1 MEIDPDA
8 SRNLTLSLAD
18 WTAWKGQGN
27 PVGTMAITTTL
38 DKSKFAKFY
47 LLLAA
52 LGLSIAGMMG
62 YSFYTT
68 THIINVYTPLVHAA
82 EEIQKSVTTSHLWL
96 EEMLSGDGKV
106 NLDGI
111 RDEIS
116 KAEQYIHAM
125 LFGARIEGQK
135 VARVDN
141 DQMREAV
148 ILVQE
153 RLAMIRDLTEQRAAN
168 YKTSGAGTLIDER
181 YDAVFEAFMYQSVEV
196 EDRLN
201 EFIDLGMKGFR
212 ISQVSLIVSCL
223 ILMGLVGLIIYTF
236 ERKQQDSINSL
247 FHANRQLQLER
258 NHLDEVAAELARH
271 RDHLESIVDERTTE
285 VKKALLAAQ
294 ESNAAKSEFLSSMS
308 HELRTPLNAILG
320 FGQVLDS
327 KNDDHYTDND
337 RICVKEILNGGKHLL
352 ELVNDVLDLS
362 SIEAGHLEISTQ
374 NYRLNEVL
382 NECIAMIKP
391 LADKRGICLQSD
403 FNHRAGELVNVDY
416 RRIKQV
422 ILNLLS
428 NAVKY
433 NRENGS
439 ITLKSQMLA
448 NGRVRIIVEDVGL
461 GISEEHKVMMFEPFM
476 RATSKTNVSG
486 TGIGLVITK
495 RLIEAMGGEIGY
507 ESLLGRGSKFWIDI
521 LRADEAAA

>member
-1 MEIDPDA
+1 
-8 SRNLTLSLAD
+8 
-18 WTAWKGQGN
+18 
-27 PVGTMAITTTL
+27 MAITTTL

-62 YSFYTT
+62 YSFYTA
-68 THIINVYTPLVHAA
+68 THIINVYTPLVHAV

-96 EEMLSGDGKV
+96 EEMLSDDG
-106 NLDGI
+106 NENMDEI
-111 RDEIS
+111 RDQLS
-116 KAEQYIHAM
+116 RADQFLSAM
-125 LFGARIEGQK
+125 LNGARIQDQK
-135 VARVDN
+135 IARVD
-141 DQMREAV
+141 DGEMREAV

-153 RLAMIRDLTEQRAAN
+153 RLAMIRELTEQRAAN
-168 YKTSGAGTLIDER
+168 FKTSGAGTLIDER
-181 YDAVFEAFMYQSVEV
+181 YDAVFEAFIYQSVQV
-196 EDRLN
+196 EGRLN
-201 EFIDLGMKGFR
+201 EYIDLGMQGFR
-212 ISQVSLIVSCL
+212 ISQTSLMVTCL
-223 ILMGLVGLIIYTF
+223 VLLGLVGLIIYTF

-247 FHANRQLQLER
+247 SHANTQLQLER
-258 NHLDEVAAELARH
+258 NQLDKVAAELARH

-285 VKKALLAAQ
+285 VKKALLDAQ
-294 ESNAAKSEFLSSMS
+294 ASNAAKSEFLSSMS

-327 KNDDHYTDND
+327 KNDDDYTEND
-337 RICVKEILNGGKHLL
+337 KICVKEILNGGKHLL

-362 SIEAGHLEISTQ
+362 SIEAGHLDIYTQ
-374 NYRLNEVL
+374 NYRLDEIL
-382 NECIAMIKP
+382 NECVAMIKP

-403 FNHRAGELVNVDY
+403 FSHGANEYVNVDY

-433 NRENGS
+433 NRENGN
-439 ITLKSQMLA
+439 INLKSRLLA

-461 GISEEHKVMMFEPFM
+461 GISEEHKSMMFEPFM

-495 RLIEAMGGEIGY
+495 RLIEAMDGEIGY
-507 ESLLGRGSKFWIDI
+507 ESLLGQGSTFWIDI
-521 LRADEAAA
+521 PRANEAAA